1 MLLLTLHI
9 VFNEF
14 SGITVELFGNALT
27 YRMPFGNGR
36 ITLDHCAPIKRLPIF
51 YHAEQAW

>member
-14 SGITVELFGNALT
+14 SGIMVELFGNALT
-27 YRMPFGNGR
+27 YRMSFGNGM
-36 ITLDHCAPIKRLPIF
+36 ITLDHCAPVKRLPVL